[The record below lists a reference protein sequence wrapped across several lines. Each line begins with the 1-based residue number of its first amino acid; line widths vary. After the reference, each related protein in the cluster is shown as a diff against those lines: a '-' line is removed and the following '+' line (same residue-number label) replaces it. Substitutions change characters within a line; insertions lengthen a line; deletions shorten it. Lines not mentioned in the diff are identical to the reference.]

1 MKVLVIGS
9 GGREHALCWKIKQSK
24 RVDKLYCAPGNGGIS
39 EIAECVDI
47 ETDDVLSLLN
57 FAKTNSIGLTV
68 VGPEAPL
75 TKGIVDAF
83 NAHGLRIFGPDKN
96 SAQLEASKVSAK
108 EAMRRFG
115 VKTADFKSFTDSE
128 SAKAY
133 IESRPL
139 PIVIKADGLCAGKG
153 VIIAGTKEE
162 ALSAIDSMM
171 QNKDFGPAGEKI
183 IIEECLKGEEASII
197 LASDGKDYILFP
209 SSQDHKRV
217 FDHDKGPNTGGMGA
231 YSPAAV
237 ITDTISCKIEQDI
250 IKPILNG
257 LRGENTPYKG
267 ILYIG
272 LMIVDGEPHVLEF
285 NVRFGDPETQA
296 ILPRLKTDLIDII
309 NSAIDGQIKNL
320 KITYDNRPCVCVVIA
335 SGGYPGSY
343 KKEIP
348 IQGLD
353 KTHSLEDVIFF
364 HAGTKLTNT
373 ESRKPQTV
381 TSGGRVLGVT
391 ALADDFRQAIEKAY
405 RAIELISFDGMHY
418 RRDIGKKA
426 VLGSNCR
433 A

>member
-68 VGPEAPL
+68 VGPEVPL

-162 ALSAIDSMM
+162 ALSAIDSMI
-171 QNKDFGPAGEKI
+171 QNKDFGPAGERI
-183 IIEECLKGEEASII
+183 IIEECLKV
-197 LASDGKDYILFP
+197 
-209 SSQDHKRV
+209 KR
-217 FDHDKGPNTGGMGA
+217 
-231 YSPAAV
+231 
-237 ITDTISCKIEQDI
+237 
-250 IKPILNG
+250 
-257 LRGENTPYKG
+257 
-267 ILYIG
+267 
-272 LMIVDGEPHVLEF
+272 
-285 NVRFGDPETQA
+285 
-296 ILPRLKTDLIDII
+296 PRL
-309 NSAIDGQIKNL
+309 
-320 KITYDNRPCVCVVIA
+320 Y
-335 SGGYPGSY
+335 
-343 KKEIP
+343 
-348 IQGLD
+348 
-353 KTHSLEDVIFF
+353 
-364 HAGTKLTNT
+364 
-373 ESRKPQTV
+373 
-381 TSGGRVLGVT
+381 
-391 ALADDFRQAIEKAY
+391 
-405 RAIELISFDGMHY
+405 
-418 RRDIGKKA
+418 
-426 VLGSNCR
+426 
-433 A
+433 